1 MLDIDW
7 SKVPEGYDWAAQDDD
22 GCVFAYAGEPSMFLT
37 SIMGG
42 WEHDGPSVFVKTSG
56 KGTHAGERQGK
67 ILDRL

>member
-7 SKVPEGYDWAAQDDD
+7 SKVPEGCDWAAQDDD

-42 WEHDGPSVFVKTSG
+42 WEHDGPSVFVKISAPREDWRDSLMRRPE
-56 KGTHAGERQGK
+56 K
-67 ILDRL
+67 